1 MIFRLDGSVEEVLAL
16 TPIIR
21 EWKSISG
28 DKVIVDVPYPELLA
42 GNPSVH
48 AIMDDVCE
56 KDAVT
61 DFNLVDWQ
69 KTTRAVCE
77 SYAEHLLGSIRP
89 MNWRSEMYH
98 SEREY
103 REAGELLPKRNN
115 IAIVSLSGS
124 SGNPVTK
131 WLTDSLEKVG
141 YTVVWAK
148 SGSFGLFR
156 AIVSKA
162 VLYVGEDGPDTA
174 IALTTDVPAVVCYT
188 WRSPAYFAPFRRG
201 IPFETVL
208 PDNCCYAD
216 SCLSAN
222 GWYEMGKT
230 YGVKCVI
237 KDRFACKKPKSL
249 DRIMDAVEKIRR
261 SI

>member
-16 TPIIR
+16 TPVIR
-21 EWKSISG
+21 EWKNISG
-28 DKVIVDVPYPELLA
+28 DKITVDVPYPELLA

-48 AIMDDVCE
+48 AIMDDMCE

-61 DFNLVDWQ
+61 DFNFVDWQ

-77 SYAEHLLGSIRP
+77 SYAEHLLGSVRL

-98 SEREY
+98 SNADDRK
-103 REAGELLPKRNN
+103 ASDILPKRNN
-115 IAIVSLSGS
+115 IVIVSLSS
-124 SGNPVTK
+124 PVDG
-131 WLTDSLEKVG
+131 LMPSLEKMG
-141 YTVVWAK
+141 YVVVFAGGAC
-148 SGSFGLFR
+148 SHGLFR
-156 AIVSKA
+156 AMASKA
-162 VLYVGEDGPDTA
+162 ALYVGDDDAKSA

-188 WRSPAYFAPFRRG
+188 WRSPVYFAPFRRG

-230 YGVKCVI
+230 YGVKCI
-237 KDRFACKKPKSL
+237 IEDRFACKKPKSL
-249 DRIMDAVEKIRR
+249 GRIMDAVEKIRR